1 MIVKL
6 HIGYIYI
13 ELCYVQPFYPEMKL
27 IFLPKITHSYILY
40 IYIYIYIYIWGVE
53 PAFGIRRPNWKK
65 KKKIEMAK
73 LKK

>member
-40 IYIYIYIYIWGVE
+40 IYIYI
-53 PAFGIRRPNWKK
+53 FGGWSQHLELGGQIGKK
-65 KKKIEMAK
+65 KKKK
-73 LKK
+73 